1 MDNIW
6 AVAISLFFMLDPIGN
21 VPVLTGFVKNFTPA
35 RRHFIMVRESL
46 FALALMLLFLFF
58 GKHILG
64 AIGVEQQAL
73 SMTGGVV
80 LFLIGLRMS
89 MPQEGETTTSYS
101 SENEPFVVPIA
112 VPFIAGPGVL
122 AMLMLLT
129 AKGALPIWE
138 NLLAVLMAWAG
149 STIVLVV
156 GQSLMKRLGNKGMDA
171 CQRLMGLVLT
181 AMAVQ
186 MFMNGF
192 REFMR
197 M

>member
-1 MDNIW
+1 MDSILG
-6 AVAISLFFMLDPIGN
+6 VAISLFFMLDPIGN
-21 VPVLTGFVKNFTPA
+21 VPVLTGFVKDFTPV
-35 RRHFIMVRESL
+35 RKRFIMIRESL
-46 FALALMLLFLFF
+46 FALVLMLLFLFF

-89 MPQEGETTTSYS
+89 MPKEGEPSTAYS
-101 SENEPFVVPIA
+101 PENEPFIVPIA

-129 AKGALPIWE
+129 AKGALPIWG
-138 NLLAVLMAWAG
+138 NFIAVLTAWAG
-149 STIVLVV
+149 STIVLVI
-156 GQSLMKRLGNKGMDA
+156 GQSLMKHLGNKGMDA